1 MTERPE
7 REHQRRLL
15 PETQRL
21 LRSIEERTGRPVV
34 IRAEP
39 AIRERGRA
47 IYVVSDPNPDRH
59 LVLFDPQ
66 HTRFLDH
73 LVAHEAGHI
82 RRFAEADA
90 GARVIPATTQE
101 TRLAASRQLAPE
113 LLRLLAA
120 GLPPRAL
127 QEVLPI
133 WLSGT
138 VAQLSDTPSDINI
151 ERLIHVELP
160 TLRRVQEASLLDQV
174 RTLRMVASPAV
185 RAVTPESVWVASNAM
200 NYTLVRTVASMLSRP
215 DLLRPYKNTR
225 AERLGYRLLDIFAAE
240 LDGSFASE
248 RRVTDRWAAELGF
261 SRWFEWRSLDALPPG
276 FRHAWE

>member
-1 MTERPE
+1 MTERPQQH
-7 REHQRRLL
+7 EHQRRLL
-15 PETQRL
+15 PETQRVL
-21 LRSIEERTGRPVV
+21 HSIEERTGRPVA

-59 LVLFDPQ
+59 L
-66 HTRFLDH
+66 DH

-82 RRFAEADA
+82 LRFAEADA
-90 GARVIPATTQE
+90 SARVVPATTQE

-113 LLRLLAA
+113 LSRLLAA
-120 GLPPRAL
+120 GLSPRAL

-151 ERLIHVELP
+151 ERWIHAELP

-174 RTLRMVASPAV
+174 RTLHLVASPAV
-185 RAVTPESVWVASNAM
+185 RAVTPYRA
-200 NYTLVRTVASMLSRP
+200 T
-215 DLLRPYKNTR
+215 K
-225 AERLGYRLLDIFAAE
+225 AERLGRRLLDIFAVE
-240 LDGSFASE
+240 VDGTFAGE
-248 RRVTDRWAAELGF
+248 RRATDRWAAELGF

-276 FRHAWE
+276 YRHAWE